1 MGGDFSSQS
10 GADPLFRRRRR
21 IFDQGELKLVILQSI
36 SESPSYGYEI
46 IKALEVRLHGMYSPS
61 PGVIY
66 PTLTLLEELGY
77 VTVSSRDDGKKIH
90 SITPEGQ
97 AFLESNRE
105 TLAATFQRLEQT
117 VNERPPPQIVRAME
131 NLKLALRLRLTSGSV
146 TAADIQVM
154 AEVLDKAA
162 VQVERK

>member
-1 MGGDFSSQS
+1 VGGDFSPQQ

-36 SESPSYGYEI
+36 SENPSYGYEI
-46 IKALEVRLHGMYSPS
+46 IKALETRLHGMYSPS
-61 PGVIY
+61 PGVVY

-77 VTVSSRDDGKKIH
+77 VTISSRDDGKKIH

-97 AFLESNRE
+97 AFLEANQE
-105 TLAATFQRLEQT
+105 TLAATYQRLEQT
-117 VNERPPPQIVRAME
+117 VNERPPPQIIRAIE
-131 NLKLALRLRLTSGSV
+131 NLKLALRLRLARGTI
-146 TAADIQVM
+146 TPEEIQTI
-154 AEVLDKAA
+154 AKILDKAA